1 MMIDRQ
7 EEINIHMFNNCLDV
21 SKYTS
26 HYCLLF
32 AVNVTKHQGEKS
44 AVFSEKVLQR
54 N

>member
-1 MMIDRQ
+1 
-7 EEINIHMFNNCLDV
+7 MFNNCLDV

-44 AVFSEKVLQR
+44 ATFSEKVLQR
-54 N
+54 ELTDYQEL